1 MEKSQFDEAFVPFFR
16 RDKVA
21 EAACRIGEHGCHQ
34 RGGNMNI
41 RPVSFPDVEMVR
53 MLFGKSLKPFHKV
66 RKRAEKRFSLIVTS
80 LTASGMSPA
89 ATILMK

>member
-1 MEKSQFDEAFVPFFR
+1 
-16 RDKVA
+16 
-21 EAACRIGEHGCHQ
+21 
-34 RGGNMNI
+34 MNI